1 MHPEDLQTP
10 AVRLREPAVDFPHEL
25 LDRPEDIA
33 REELQAVLGRAVSPE
48 DTRRLFLWHLSR
60 QHADSAAEWTVLE
73 RVLLWIGGAR
83 PADYRATGQ
92 GDRRPSETEAE
103 ISERR
108 VGLRAAIALA
118 EFVPHGQH
126 AYSTRSLAKI
136 FGVSHG
142 EVFRLRQNLR
152 AITPAQEPI

>member
-60 QHADSAAEWTVLE
+60 
-73 RVLLWIGGAR
+73 LWIGGAR
-83 PADYRATGQ
+83 PADYRATGK
-92 GDRRPSETEAE
+92 GANRPAETEAE
-103 ISERR
+103 TSERR

-152 AITPAQEPI
+152 AITPAQEPPSV

>member
-83 PADYRATGQ
+83 SASYRATGKAAH
-92 GDRRPSETEAE
+92 RPAETEDQ

-108 VGLRAAIALA
+108 VGLRAAIALN

-126 AYSTRSLAKI
+126 SYSTRTLGRI
-136 FGVSHG
+136 FNVSKS
-142 EVFRLRQNLR
+142 EVDRLRQNLR
-152 AITPAQEPI
+152 SITPAQEP